1 MRIRRTSA
9 GHTLKFE
16 AEERELLSHLA
27 NTLCEYLTEW
37 AEVPLADADVFEALE
52 TQMQAVDD
60 DDRSPLVERLFPD
73 AYRDDPRASFEF
85 RRFTEREQARAKV
98 ESMRT
103 VLADLAAP
111 GPSVRVAPEHFEAWI
126 KTITNL
132 RLMLSVRI
140 TEPLDGDLDADEV
153 EELAGLT
160 AINDW
165 LAWLLESLL
174 D

>member
-1 MRIRRTSA
+1 MRLRRTTS
-9 GHTLKFE
+9 GHSIKFE
-16 AEERELLSHLA
+16 GEERELLAHLA
-27 NTLCEYLTEW
+27 DTLRDYLIEW
-37 AEVPLADADVFEALE
+37 AEVPDADADVFASLE
-52 TQMQAVDD
+52 SQMSAVDD
-60 DDRSPLVERLFPD
+60 EFRSPLVERLFPD
-73 AYRDDPRASFEF
+73 AYRDDSRAASEF

-98 ESMRT
+98 DHLRT
-103 VLADLAAP
+103 VLADLAVP
-111 GPSVRVAPEHFEAWI
+111 GTAVRVAPEHFEAWI

-140 TEPLDGDLDADEV
+140 TDPEVNEMDADAL